1 MKLIIK
7 DDADK
12 IRGERLKQQLKADA
26 GADGQ
31 PEAEG
36 IAEFPDEPMLP
47 DEPVLELSAEGLVLK
62 RGNLALTCD
71 FTDHLSRLK
80 KSNLEHEMLLKA
92 VRIKDRKDLYV
103 LDAAAGLGTDA
114 LILSAAGFSVD
125 LYEKDPVIAALLED
139 GFIRGE
145 KDEQLSPVLSRMRI
159 FPEDSLPAMEAS
171 DGRYQVI
178 YLDPMFPERTK
189 QAAVKKKFQLLHD
202 LEKPCEN
209 EEEMFMA
216 AVRAK
221 PLKIVV
227 KRPVKG
233 AFLAGKKPDHSFRGK
248 AVRYD
253 CYINL
258 DRLLQ

>member
-1 MKLIIK
+1 
-7 DDADK
+7 
-12 IRGERLKQQLKADA
+12 
-26 GADGQ
+26 
-31 PEAEG
+31 
-36 IAEFPDEPMLP
+36 
-47 DEPVLELSAEGLVLK
+47 
-62 RGNLALTCD
+62 
-71 FTDHLSRLK
+71 
-80 KSNLEHEMLLKA
+80 MLLA
-92 VRIKDRKDLYV
+92 PVVARMELR
-103 LDAAAGLGTDA
+103 AGDSVEA
-114 LILSAAGFSVD
+114 LRAFSFR
-125 LYEKDPVIAALLED
+125 PAL
-139 GFIRGE
+139 
-145 KDEQLSPVLSRMRI
+145 V
-159 FPEDSLPAMEAS
+159 
-171 DGRYQVI
+171 

-253 CYINL
+253 CYINIG
-258 DRLLQ
+258 RLLPD